1 MDTASRLT
9 AWTGTPPPLF
19 SGYTWGDVFW
29 LVLVVCLLVGGT
41 LAFWH
46 QKRLATE
53 KDLAILRAMSL
64 PAYRQMLPRFQ
75 LELERARRF
84 ERPLS
89 ILVVRLDR
97 EQSESVG
104 LRLRR
109 EDRRDREK
117 RILETCG
124 NRIMFAHVGLILQ
137 EYLRD
142 MDLTSCDA
150 AGERYVVALPE
161 CTGEEAA
168 GLVGRLE
175 SLVRRGTGL
184 AVQAGV
190 AELGSDG
197 LVIADVVGKATER
210 CDGECTPEM
219 ATNPFT
225 GTVGESRMS
234 A

>member
-9 AWTGTPPPLF
+9 AWAGTPPPLL

-29 LVLVVCLLVGGT
+29 LVLVVFLLVGGT

-64 PAYRQMLPRFQ
+64 PAYRQMLSRFQ

-97 EQSESVG
+97 EESESVG

-109 EDRRDREK
+109 EDPQDRQT
-117 RILETCG
+117 RILQTCG
-124 NRIMFAHVGLILQ
+124 SRIMFAHVGLVLQ

-161 CTGEEAA
+161 CTGGEAA
-168 GLVGRLE
+168 GLVERLE

-184 AVQAGV
+184 EVRTGV
-190 AELGSDG
+190 AEVGSDG
-197 LVIADVVGKATER
+197 LVIADVVRKATER
-210 CDGECTPEM
+210 CEGDSTPAM
-219 ATNPFT
+219 AASPFT
-225 GTVGESRMS
+225 GTRGQSRMS